1 MLSIVLLGV
10 EKDGLPGLEPTISC
24 IVSQNETDQLVDHTE
39 MIMAKTFKYKV
50 SRTSFWVE
58 QTPKSKHSW
67 DGHFS
72 ATSDQGRAGC
82 LLGNPNKTFPEYIMY
97 NLE

>member
-50 SRTSFWVE
+50 SRTSNGCTDTQK
-58 QTPKSKHSW
+58 QT
-67 DGHFS
+67 F
-72 ATSDQGRAGC
+72 
-82 LLGNPNKTFPEYIMY
+82 LGWSLISNK
-97 NLE
+97 